1 MKDSLKMVSLME
13 LEHLPGVRTITM
25 KVGNRNIDHDNSLI
39 IPGTFSAG
47 SMTGVGQYHNAGAVY
62 DSSSGIYYPDYT
74 NKEEFFE
81 AHFDGKTLRYKKPQP
96 AQKLTYGV
104 HNE

>member
-1 MKDSLKMVSLME
+1 
-13 LEHLPGVRTITM
+13 
-25 KVGNRNIDHDNSLI
+25 
-39 IPGTFSAG
+39 
-47 SMTGVGQYHNAGAVY
+47 MTGVGQYHNAGALY